1 MPTPEYIKKVRTAI
15 GHDVLPVPGI
25 LVIAHDA
32 RGRLLLHRRAED
44 GLWGPPGGFVDPGE
58 TPAAAAEREAREET
72 GLTVVA
78 ERLIGVLGGP
88 RYRHT
93 YPNGDQTEATIA
105 VFRCRI
111 AGGELTATD
120 ESSEVGFFPTDALPP
135 LVADYPRELLDA
147 PGAAER
153 PPYFDRGGD

>member
-1 MPTPEYIKKVRTAI
+1 VPTPAYIAKIRAAI
-15 GHDVLPVPGI
+15 GSELLPVPGI
-25 LVIAHDA
+25 LVIVHDE

-44 GLWGPPGGFVDPGE
+44 GLWGPPGGFVEPGE

-72 GLTVVA
+72 GLTVAA

-105 VFRCRI
+105 VFRCRVT
-111 AGGELTATD
+111 GGQTQARE
-120 ESSEVGFFPTDALPP
+120 ESSDVGFFPTDALPR
-135 LVADYPRELLDA
+135 LVADYPREILEA
-147 PGAAER
+147 PGTVER
-153 PPYFDRGGD
+153 PPYFD